1 MMEMD
6 NGTEQL
12 IIELREGKECAFVKV
27 FRTYYAPLLN
37 YAGRILHDTELA
49 NDVVQEAFCGL
60 FERRK
65 ELKGNMLLRPYLY
78 KVVYNSCLDAIK
90 HRKVESNYI
99 NQELLDFYFSKVVN
113 PRGGIVVSRGGFD
126 RGDSRGS
133 RAIARTLSGNI

>member
-1 MMEMD
+1 MEMD

-99 NQELLDFYFSKVVN
+99 QSRVVGLLFLESGGN

>member
-49 NDVVQEAFCGL
+49 NDVVQGF
-60 FERRK
+60 
-65 ELKGNMLLRPYLY
+65 
-78 KVVYNSCLDAIK
+78 
-90 HRKVESNYI
+90 
-99 NQELLDFYFSKVVN
+99 
-113 PRGGIVVSRGGFD
+113 VSRVPPH
-126 RGDSRGS
+126 S
-133 RAIARTLSGNI
+133 IASSLI

>member
-78 KVVYNSCLDAIK
+78 KVVLLIALALCQK
-90 HRKVESNYI
+90 MQFGKG
-99 NQELLDFYFSKVVN
+99 NQYGK
-113 PRGGIVVSRGGFD
+113 R
-126 RGDSRGS
+126 
-133 RAIARTLSGNI
+133 